1 MTEETKAIKIPV
13 KEWDK
18 EKRESVV
25 NEFLEDVVEHIDNT
39 LIISDDVRD
48 MLDDGYGICFIVKKD
63 GTDTY
68 YSREDVV

>member
-48 MLDDGYGICFIVKKD
+48 MLDDGYGICLIVKKD